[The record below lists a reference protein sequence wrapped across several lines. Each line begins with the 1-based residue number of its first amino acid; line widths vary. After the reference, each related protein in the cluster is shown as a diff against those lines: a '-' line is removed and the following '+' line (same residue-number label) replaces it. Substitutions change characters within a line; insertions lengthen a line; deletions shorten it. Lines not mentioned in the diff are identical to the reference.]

1 MIQEF
6 EQAVLSVDL
15 PDDGLITGDVGTVV
29 DITTNGKV
37 ATLEFF
43 NFDGETIAVV
53 LVSID
58 HIRPLSANEVMHA
71 CPVKSASIE
80 AS

>member
-6 EQAVLSVDL
+6 EQAVLTVDL
-15 PDDGLITGDVGTVV
+15 PDDGLIAGDVGTVV
-29 DITTNGKV
+29 DITTNGKS

-43 NFDGETIAVV
+43 NFAGETVVVV

-58 HIRPLSANEVMHA
+58 QMRPVSANEVMHA
-71 CPVKSASIE
+71 RPVKSA
-80 AS
+80 